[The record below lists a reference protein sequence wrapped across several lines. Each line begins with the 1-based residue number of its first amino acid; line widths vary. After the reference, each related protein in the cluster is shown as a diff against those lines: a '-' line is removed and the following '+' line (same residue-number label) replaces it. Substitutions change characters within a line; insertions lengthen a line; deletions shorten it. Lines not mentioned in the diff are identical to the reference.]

1 MDAGDRLAAARERSG
16 LSAEAIAERV
26 GLPVAL
32 YRELESD
39 ATALCS
45 KISLADL
52 RAVAHV
58 VGLTP
63 RELLLNE
70 AASQQPARAS
80 FAELASAVRQA
91 VSQSQLSIEM
101 WSEAVGWEVGPLLVN
116 PEYVWRLSVDALK
129 DICVGARR
137 DWLAFLPD

>member
-1 MDAGDRLAAARERSG
+1 MNAGDRLAAARERAG
-16 LSAEAIAERV
+16 LSAEAIAERI
-26 GLPVAL
+26 GLPLAR

-63 RELLLNE
+63 RELLLDD
-70 AASQQPARAS
+70 AAPPQPARAS

-91 VSQSQLSIEM
+91 ISRSQLSIEM
-101 WSEAVGWEVGPLLVN
+101 WSETVGSEVGPLLVD
-116 PEYVWRLSVDALK
+116 PEYVWTLTVDALK
-129 DICVGARR
+129 DICMGARR
-137 DWLAFLPD
+137 DWLVFLPD

>member
-1 MDAGDRLAAARERSG
+1 MNAADRLAAARERLG
-16 LSAEAIAERV
+16 LSAEASAERV
-26 GLPVAL
+26 GLPLAR

-58 VGLTP
+58 LGLTP
-63 RELLLNE
+63 RELLLDE
-70 AASQQPARAS
+70 RAPQQPARAS

-91 VSQSQLSIEM
+91 ISQSQLSIEM
-101 WSEAVGWEVGPLLVN
+101 WSETVGWEVGPLLVD
-116 PEYVWRLSVDALK
+116 PAHLWTLSVDALK